1 MSPHLDPSITIRQFR
16 PKDQKAAISLILC
29 GLGEHFDHIDR
40 SLNPDLDDIAGYYLS
55 QGHHFVVAAKDE
67 IIVGAGGLLLVN
79 EDEGRIVRLS
89 VSGSYRGQGLGS
101 SIVTTLLGLASEL
114 GLSRVHVET
123 NLDWY
128 QAIAV
133 YERCGFERISAD
145 GESAHMVFEL
155 ESNPN
160 KG

>member
-1 MSPHLDPSITIRQFR
+1 MSGHLDPSITIRQFR
-16 PKDQKAAISLILC
+16 PDDQEAVISLILN
-29 GLGEHFDHIDR
+29 GLGEHFGHIDH
-40 SLNPDLDDIAGYYLS
+40 SLNPDLDDISGSYLS
-55 QGHHFVVAAKDE
+55 QGHHFVVAVKDE
-67 IIVGAGGLLLVN
+67 NIIGAGGLLLVN

-101 SIVTTLLGLASEL
+101 SIVTTLLGLAGEL

-128 QAIAV
+128 QAIAL

-145 GESAHMVFEL
+145 SESAYMVVEL
-155 ESNPN
+155 ESNQN
-160 KG
+160 EG